1 VAVNCAALPGDL
13 LETELFGH
21 VRGAFTGAVRDRVG
35 RLELAQGGTLFLDE
49 AGEIPLPVQVKLLR
63 VLQERVFERV
73 GESTPRTLD
82 ARIVAATNR
91 DPKEAIRQ
99 GRLRE
104 DLYYRLRVVPIHV
117 PPLRE
122 RPGDVELIARYL
134 LARIGGRA
142 GRAVQLSP
150 DTLAALE
157 RYDWP
162 GNVRELEN
170 ALEYAVALGRGQTVQ
185 LEDLPPEVRSP
196 ESHPSRARG
205 GLRAPDS
212 PGAPPPA
219 LALPA
224 DPEEAPIHA
233 ALERNH
239 WNRSKAAAELGM
251 SRTKLWRRMR
261 ELRIGSR

>member
-1 VAVNCAALPGDL
+1 
-13 LETELFGH
+13 
-21 VRGAFTGAVRDRVG
+21 
-35 RLELAQGGTLFLDE
+35 
-49 AGEIPLPVQVKLLR
+49 VQVKLLR

-73 GESTPRTLD
+73 GESTPRPLD

-91 DPKEAIRQ
+91 DPKEAVRT

-104 DLYYRLRVVPIHV
+104 DLYYRLRVVPIHI

-122 RPGDVELIARYL
+122 RTEDVELIARYL

-185 LEDLPPEVRSP
+185 VEDLPPEILSTEPVASG
-196 ESHPSRARG
+196 AAGRG
-205 GLRAPDS
+205 GEDRRGEPRRS
-212 PGAPPPA
+212 VEPPSG
-219 LALPA
+219 LP
-224 DPEEAPIHA
+224 DPEEASIRT
-233 ALERNH
+233 ALERNL
-239 WNRSKAAAELGM
+239 WNRSKAAADLGM

-261 ELRIGSR
+261 ELRIGVR

>member
-1 VAVNCAALPGDL
+1 
-13 LETELFGH
+13 
-21 VRGAFTGAVRDRVG
+21 VRDRVG
-35 RLELAQGGTLFLDE
+35 RLEMAQGGTLFLDE

-73 GESTPRTLD
+73 GESTPRVLD
-82 ARIVAATNR
+82 ARIVSATNR

-99 GRLRE
+99 GLLRE

-122 RPGDVELIARYL
+122 RAEDVELIARYL

-150 DTLAALE
+150 DTLSALE
-157 RYDWP
+157 RYGWP

-170 ALEYAVALGRGQTVQ
+170 ALEYAVAIGRGQTVQ
-185 LEDLPPEVRSP
+185 LEDLPAEIRSP
-196 ESHPSRARG
+196 ESFLAEARG
-205 GLRAPDS
+205 ASFQVPEPRRGGASGLSAPQV
-212 PGAPPPA
+212 
-219 LALPA
+219 
-224 DPEEAPIHA
+224 DPDEAPIRA
-233 ALERNH
+233 ALERNL

-261 ELRIGSR
+261 ELRIGAL